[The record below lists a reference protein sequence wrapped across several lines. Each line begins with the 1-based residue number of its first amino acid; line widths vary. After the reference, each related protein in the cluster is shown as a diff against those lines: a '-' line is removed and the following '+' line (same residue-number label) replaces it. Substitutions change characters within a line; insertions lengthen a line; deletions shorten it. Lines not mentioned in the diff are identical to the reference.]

1 MPTQSKDAWPHHQLQ
16 MVGVIHGDVG
26 RADCLKAS
34 VQRPNVINV
43 NGDRPTM
50 SNIRQPQRHTGI
62 AGGEQTTEPNT
73 TKESKTPWG
82 VALAGGNQMNTM
94 TT

>member
-1 MPTQSKDAWPHHQLQ
+1 MPTQSRDAWPHHQLQ
-16 MVGVIHGDVG
+16 MVGVTLGDEG

-62 AGGEQTTEPNT
+62 AGGEHY
-73 TKESKTPWG
+73 TKLEHNKREQDP
-82 VALAGGNQMNTM
+82 LGGRASRGQP
-94 TT
+94 

>member
-1 MPTQSKDAWPHHQLQ
+1 
-16 MVGVIHGDVG
+16 MVRRTLGNKG
-26 RADCLKAS
+26 RAVCVEAT

-62 AGGEQTTEPNT
+62 AGGEHY
-73 TKESKTPWG
+73 TKPEDNEREQAPS
-82 VALAGGNQMNTM
+82 GGRASRGQP
-94 TT
+94 

>member
-1 MPTQSKDAWPHHQLQ
+1 MPTQLSQASARWELHSAGRTL
-16 MVGVIHGDVG
+16 GNEG
-26 RADCLKAS
+26 RAVCLRAT

-62 AGGEQTTEPNT
+62 AGGEHY
-73 TKESKTPWG
+73 TKPSHNKRDQAPS
-82 VALAGGNQMNTM
+82 GGRGSRGQP
-94 TT
+94 

>member
-1 MPTQSKDAWPHHQLQ
+1 MPTQSRDAWPHHQLQ

-62 AGGEQTTEPNT
+62 AGGEHYTRPSHNEREQDP
-73 TKESKTPWG
+73 
-82 VALAGGNQMNTM
+82 LGGRASRGQP
-94 TT
+94 

>member
-1 MPTQSKDAWPHHQLQ
+1 MPTQSRDAWPHHHLQ
-16 MVGVIHGDVG
+16 MVGGIHGDVG
-26 RADCLKAS
+26 RAVCLRAT

-62 AGGEQTTEPNT
+62 AGGEHYTRPSHNEREQDP
-73 TKESKTPWG
+73 S
-82 VALAGGNQMNTM
+82 GGRASRGQP
-94 TT
+94 

>member
-1 MPTQSKDAWPHHQLQ
+1 MPTQSRDAWPHHQLQ

-26 RADCLKAS
+26 RAVCPRAT

-62 AGGEQTTEPNT
+62 AGGEHYTTPDHNERDQDP
-73 TKESKTPWG
+73 S
-82 VALAGGNQMNTM
+82 GGRGSRGQP
-94 TT
+94 

>member
-1 MPTQSKDAWPHHQLQ
+1 MSTQLRNAGRHHQLQ
-16 MVGVIHGDVG
+16 MVRRTRGNSG
-26 RADCLKAS
+26 RAVCLQAT

-50 SNIRQPQRHTGI
+50 SNIRQPEILTRT
-62 AGGEQTTEPNT
+62 AGGEHTTEPNT
-73 TKESKTPWG
+73 TKENKSPRG
-82 VALAGGNQMNTM
+82 DALAGGNQMNTL

>member
-1 MPTQSKDAWPHHQLQ
+1 MPTQLRDAGRHHQLQ
-16 MVGVIHGDVG
+16 MVRRTRGNSG
-26 RADCLKAS
+26 RAVCLQAT

-62 AGGEQTTEPNT
+62 AGGEHYTRPKQNKRDQAP
-73 TKESKTPWG
+73 S
-82 VALAGGNQMNTM
+82 GGRGSRGKP
-94 TT
+94 

>member
-1 MPTQSKDAWPHHQLQ
+1 MPTQSRDAWPHHQLQ
-16 MVGVIHGDVG
+16 MVGGIHGDVG
-26 RADCLKAS
+26 RAVCLRAT

-62 AGGEQTTEPNT
+62 AGGEHYTTLDHNEREQVP
-73 TKESKTPWG
+73 S
-82 VALAGGNQMNTM
+82 GGRVSRGQP
-94 TT
+94 

>member
-1 MPTQSKDAWPHHQLQ
+1 MGTQLSQAGRHHQLQ
-16 MVGVIHGDVG
+16 MVRRTQGNLG
-26 RADCLKAS
+26 RAVCLQAT

-62 AGGEQTTEPNT
+62 AGGEHYARPSHNERDQA
-73 TKESKTPWG
+73 SLGGRGSRGTP
-82 VALAGGNQMNTM
+82 
-94 TT
+94 